1 MIFILLINISICI
14 LILKLLYHIFE
25 EKILYP
31 FRVAEIYAYCFSNL
45 FLFFFNYNFHSL
57 YLSFLFLF
65 LNSLIFYIFYHL
77 VNMIQTSPRTKIL
90 MDLLEFKKI
99 NIEEYNKLYNLKVIV
114 ENRLER
120 FESSNQIEIKQDQI
134 VFNDK
139 KSNFLKLLS
148 IIFLIIKKL

>member
-1 MIFILLINISICI
+1 
-14 LILKLLYHIFE
+14 
-25 EKILYP
+25 
-31 FRVAEIYAYCFSNL
+31 
-45 FLFFFNYNFHSL
+45 
-57 YLSFLFLF
+57 
-65 LNSLIFYIFYHL
+65 
-77 VNMIQTSPRTKIL
+77 MIQTSPRTKIL

-99 NIEEYNKLYNLKVIV
+99 NIEEYNKLYNLKVII

>member
-1 MIFILLINISICI
+1 
-14 LILKLLYHIFE
+14 
-25 EKILYP
+25 
-31 FRVAEIYAYCFSNL
+31 
-45 FLFFFNYNFHSL
+45 
-57 YLSFLFLF
+57 
-65 LNSLIFYIFYHL
+65 
-77 VNMIQTSPRTKIL
+77 
-90 MDLLEFKKI
+90 MDLLELKKI
-99 NIEEYNKLYNLKVIV
+99 NIEEYNKLYNLKVII